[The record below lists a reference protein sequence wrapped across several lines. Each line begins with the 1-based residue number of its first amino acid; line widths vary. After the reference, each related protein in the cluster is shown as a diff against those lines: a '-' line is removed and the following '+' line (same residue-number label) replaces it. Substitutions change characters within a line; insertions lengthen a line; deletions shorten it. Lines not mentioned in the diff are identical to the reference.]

1 MPEKSGGAVVMVGDD
16 VARRPR
22 AGVGGGASS
31 FGTRRPTPAGWYSV
45 GFAAARAMARKANG
59 RGRMVGVDTT
69 TWEVEVYE
77 RGDGWRLECF
87 RGVARSL

>member
-1 MPEKSGGAVVMVGDD
+1 MVGDD

-31 FGTRRPTPAGWYSV
+31 VGARSAGWCSV

-77 RGDGWRLECF
+77 RGDAWRLECF